1 LSRLTKAAIA
11 ATLVVL
17 AIPVGASAAT
27 KTNTAGPPLKKAPP
41 GVPNYADATQ
51 FFRSTVT
58 IHAGDSVKWSFAGF
72 HTVYFPK
79 KSGKNVPLIV
89 RDATRTY
96 AGVLDPAGQPF
107 WFNGQ
112 QQLIGNP
119 KAVFPAGGKNE
130 DGTKANNSGAP
141 ENEKFTYKLK
151 FPKTGTFTYYC
162 TIHPGMKGQVKV
174 VSKKTAI
181 PSAADDK
188 AAVAAQVAATLKEL
202 KRNNARKAPSGN
214 VIDAGRDTLNTSLL
228 HFFPDTKTVPVGST
242 VVFRMPQKT
251 NEIHTVTFGSAA
263 VLGKGGY
270 NEKLTEALLSP
281 LPGTGQNGP
290 PVLGVPGPI
299 AFPSDPGP
307 LSFDG
312 TQHGGFVNSGLLGGS
327 LTPGL
332 PTSTRVTFT
341 QPGTYSFQCLVHPE
355 MRATV
360 TVQ

>member
-1 LSRLTKAAIA
+1 MSHLTKAAIA
-11 ATLVVL
+11 AAVGVL
-17 AIPVGASAAT
+17 AIPAVASAAT
-27 KTNTAGPPLKKAPP
+27 KTITAGPPLQKPPP

-51 FFRSTVT
+51 FFRTTVT
-58 IHAGDSVKWSFAGF
+58 VHAGDSVKWKFAGF

-79 KSGKNVPLIV
+79 KGGKNVPLIV
-89 RDATRTY
+89 PDATRTY

-112 QQLIGNP
+112 KQLIANP
-119 KAVFPAGGKNE
+119 AAAFPTSGKSY
-130 DGTKANNSGAP
+130 DGTKARNSGAP
-141 ENEKFTYKLK
+141 ETEKFSYTLK

-174 VSKKTAI
+174 VSKKSAI
-181 PSAADDK
+181 PSSADDK
-188 AAVAAQVAATLKEL
+188 AAVATQLAATIKEL
-202 KRNNARKAPSGN
+202 KRNNRQKAPSGN

-242 VVFRMPQKT
+242 IVFRMATKT
-251 NEIHTVTFGSAA
+251 NEIHTVTFGSPA

-270 NEKLTEALLSP
+270 NEQLTQALLSP

-290 PVLGVPGPI
+290 PVLGVPGPL

-312 TQHGGFVNSGLLGGS
+312 TQHGGFVNSGLLGS
-327 LTPGL
+327 NLTPGL
-332 PTSTRVTFT
+332 PTSTRVTFPT
-341 QPGTYSFQCLVHPE
+341 AGTYSFQCLVHPE

>member
-1 LSRLTKAAIA
+1 LSHLTKAAIA
-11 ATLVVL
+11 AAVAVL
-17 AIPVGASAAT
+17 AIPAGASAAT
-27 KTNTAGPPLKKAPP
+27 KTLTAGPPLKKPPP

-51 FFRSTVT
+51 FFRTTVT
-58 IHAGDSVKWSFAGF
+58 IHAGDSVKWNFAGF

-79 KSGKNVPLIV
+79 KGGKNVPLIV
-89 RDATRTY
+89 PDATRTY

-112 QQLIGNP
+112 KQLIANP
-119 KAVFPAGGKNE
+119 AAAFPTSGKSY
-130 DGTKANNSGAP
+130 DGTKARNSGAP
-141 ENEKFTYKLK
+141 ESEKFSYKLK

-174 VSKKTAI
+174 VSKKSAV
-181 PSAADDK
+181 PSSADDK
-188 AAVAAQVAATLKEL
+188 AAVAAQVAATIKEL
-202 KRNNARKAPSGN
+202 KRNNRQKAPSGN

-242 VVFRMPQKT
+242 IVFRMSTKT
-251 NEIHTVTFGSAA
+251 NEIHTVTFGSPA

-270 NEKLTEALLSP
+270 NEQLTQALLSP

-290 PVLGVPGPI
+290 PVLGVPGPL

-312 TQHGGFVNSGLLGGS
+312 TQHGGFVNSGLLGS
-327 LTPGL
+327 NLTPGL
-332 PTSTRVTFT
+332 PTSTRVTFPT
-341 QPGTYSFQCLVHPE
+341 AGTYSFQCLVHPE